1 MIAVILLIFSIIV
14 LFSIGILFIRAR
26 RKRRYE
32 RATDLFKD
40 TKYSEALQ
48 IFQELLAK
56 NPKRRVYI
64 WNIALC
70 YERLGNYEMALVE
83 YNKLAM
89 TTSFDPSISE
99 VDVHYKVALL
109 NYRIDN
115 VDRAKRE
122 FQIVATLQEDHA
134 AALYH
139 LGLIAVKKNELQKA
153 MEHFEN
159 AGRYDQDLDEAFLEL
174 GKVCFK
180 LNHVE
185 KAKKA
190 LVRMLEIKPAE
201 AEAHFYFAL
210 VLEKERSY
218 KQSIEEFEKVKEKDE
233 FRFLSL
239 FHLGNIYMALGDEKK
254 AFESIEKALAFG
266 TSDTREL
273 VEVKYQYAEYLV
285 RAGDINRAV
294 KLWREIESVQPH
306 YRDVRNKIDVYVEI
320 NKSKNLTKF
329 ITMTTKEFFNAA
341 EKLCKAL
348 WIFIEKT
355 GVEKQDFVEYI
366 GTFRVGRDENI
377 CIVDIARWITQ
388 VGEIPIRELLEKM
401 SDRGASKGIF
411 ITSSHFTQRALDL
424 SNIRP
429 LDLIDRERLEPMLA
443 DL

>member
-1 MIAVILLIFSIIV
+1 MIAAILLIFSIIV
-14 LFSIGILFIRAR
+14 LFSIGIIFIRAR
-26 RKRRYE
+26 RKKRYE
-32 RATDLFKD
+32 RAMYLFKEE
-40 TKYSEALQ
+40 KYGDALH

-56 NPKRRVYI
+56 NPKKRVYI

-70 YERLGNYEMALVE
+70 YEHLGNYEMALVE

-89 TTSFDPSISE
+89 STSFDTSISE

-122 FQIVATLQEDHA
+122 FQIVTTLQEDHA
-134 AALYH
+134 SAQYH
-139 LGLIAVKKNELQKA
+139 LGLIAVKKNELKKA
-153 MEHFEN
+153 MEYFEN
-159 AGRYDQDLDEAFLEL
+159 AGRWDQDLDEAFLEL
-174 GKVCFK
+174 GKVGFK
-180 LNHVE
+180 LNRVE

-190 LVRMLEIKPAE
+190 LERALEMKPAGV
-201 AEAHFYFAL
+201 EAHFYYGL

-218 KQSIEEFEKVKEKDE
+218 KQSIEEFEQAKEKDE

-239 FHLGNIYMALGDEKK
+239 FHLGNIYMALGEEKK
-254 AFESIEKALAFG
+254 AFESIEQALAFG
-266 TSDTREL
+266 TSETRDL
-273 VEVKYQYAEYLV
+273 VEVKYHYAGYLV
-285 RAGDINRAV
+285 RTGDINRAV
-294 KLWREIESVQPH
+294 KLWKEIESVQPH
-306 YRDVRNKIDVYVEI
+306 YRDVRNKIDIYVEI
-320 NKSKNLTKF
+320 NKSESLTKF
-329 ITMTTKEFFNAA
+329 ITMNTKGFFKTG
-341 EKLCKAL
+341 EKLCRAL
-348 WIFIEKT
+348 GVSIEKT
-355 GVEKQDFVEYI
+355 GIEKQDFVEYI
-366 GTFRVGRDENI
+366 GTFRVGRDEHV

-388 VGEIPIRELLEKM
+388 VGELPVRELLEKM